1 MSEITL
7 ATINQTLKGQESGLR
22 DISVN
27 TSETSKG
34 LTGLLSYF
42 KDQQLK
48 SIEKQREQQQK
59 ASQQDTASGTRRS
72 SGGKGEKDA
81 TGGFLSGISNA
92 FKTGGFIGLG
102 AVLAKGLVK
111 RLPGL
116 ALMTFADSIVD
127 YFKVGEGNKE
137 LRDQVVGGLQGAGFG
152 ALFGLRFIPLFG
164 VIGALMKNE
173 EFKTQFD
180 LFTDNLKQLTEKIFG
195 KISLQ
200 SVFKTFAGIATKG
213 LKGIN
218 SLITGD
224 FSGFFENL
232 GSSVALIGGLAT
244 LLMPGKFLKLLFRI
258 GAFALKGPGKAILAL
273 AGTAGMAAL
282 TKAFDFF
289 KGGSDKADTAKTTKT
304 PAAKPGT
311 VVRSAAGNLMIAG
324 ADGKAT
330 TQKAPK
336 GAKVGDMVK
345 KPKAGAGKGA
355 ASMMTAAV
363 KKFPLLSK
371 LIKVASRVPGLAQAT
386 ALIELA
392 TMNPVTVEGVAAIL
406 GGLGGSTLGAIAGG
420 FLGTLTGAAG
430 GPLAV
435 ATGAIG
441 TLAGGVTGYFFG
453 EAIAKGLAEL
463 ALGKKVTAF
472 PDYINDLLN
481 GKSDTGGRAGS
492 NQMRMG
498 RGGPT
503 ATFTKPTVS
512 KAQPTS
518 GSKIQANMGD
528 PMAQK
533 MGTTSTA
540 GGDGNVIVM
549 DNSNRSNNVAN
560 HQGFVMP
567 STGASDGNNPL
578 NKKLA
583 ISGIL

>member
-59 ASQQDTASGTRRS
+59 SSQQDTASGTRRS

-102 AVLAKGLVK
+102 TVLAKGLVK

-127 YFKVGEGNKE
+127 YFKLGEGNKE
-137 LRDQVVGGLQGAGFG
+137 LRDQIVGGLQGAGFG

-195 KISLQ
+195 PISLE

-224 FSGFFENL
+224 FKGFFDNL

-273 AGTAGMAAL
+273 AAAGGMTAL

-289 KGGSDKADTAKTTKT
+289 KGGSPDTTKTTKT
-304 PAAKPGT
+304 PQAKPGT
-311 VVRSAAGNLMIAG
+311 VVRSASGNLMIAG

-336 GAKVGDMVK
+336 GSKIGDVIK
-345 KPKAGAGKGA
+345 KPTGGTA
-355 ASMMTAAV
+355 ASQMSKAV
-363 KKFPLLSK
+363 TKFPILSK
-371 LIKVASRVPGLAQAT
+371 VIKIASKIPGLAT
-386 ALIELA
+386 AAALVQLA
-392 TMNPVTVEGVAAIL
+392 TMNPVTVEGVASIL
-406 GGLGGSTLGAIAGG
+406 GGLGGGALGA
-420 FLGTLTGAAG
+420 
-430 GPLAV
+430 
-435 ATGAIG
+435 
-441 TLAGGVTGYFFG
+441 LAGGAFGAFLPTAPVTAPLFSFVGGMGGYFFG
-453 EAIAKGLAEL
+453 EAIAKGLAEF

-472 PDYINDLLN
+472 PDFINDIIN
-481 GKSDTGGRAGS
+481 GGGKDTGGRTGS
-492 NQMRMG
+492 DQMRMG

-503 ATFTKPTVS
+503 ATFTKPTVT
-512 KAQPTS
+512 KTQPTS

-567 STGASDGNNPL
+567 SSGASDGNNPL

>member
-59 ASQQDTASGTRRS
+59 SSQRDTASGTRRS

-102 AVLAKGLVK
+102 TVLAKGLVK

-127 YFKVGEGNKE
+127 YFKLGEGNKE
-137 LRDQVVGGLQGAGFG
+137 LRDQIVGGLQGAGFG

-195 KISLQ
+195 PISLE

-224 FSGFFENL
+224 FSGFFDNL

-273 AGTAGMAAL
+273 AAAGGMTAL

-289 KGGSDKADTAKTTKT
+289 KGGSPDTTKTTKT
-304 PAAKPGT
+304 PQAKPGT
-311 VVRSAAGNLMIAG
+311 VVRSASGNLMIAG
-324 ADGKAT
+324 EDGKAT

-336 GAKVGDMVK
+336 GSKIGDVVK
-345 KPKAGAGKGA
+345 KPTGGTA
-355 ASMMTAAV
+355 ASQMSKAV
-363 KKFPLLSK
+363 TKFPILSK
-371 LIKVASRVPGLAQAT
+371 IIKIGSKIPGLAT
-386 ALIELA
+386 AAALVQLA

-406 GGLGGSTLGAIAGG
+406 GGLGGGTLGA
-420 FLGTLTGAAG
+420 
-430 GPLAV
+430 
-435 ATGAIG
+435 
-441 TLAGGVTGYFFG
+441 LAGGAFGAFLPTAPVTAPLFSFVGGMGGYFFG
-453 EAIAKGLAEL
+453 EAIAKGLAEF

-472 PDYINDLLN
+472 PDFINDIIN
-481 GKSDTGGRAGS
+481 GGGKDTGGRAGS
-492 NQMRMG
+492 DQMRMG

-503 ATFTKPTVS
+503 ATFTKPTVT
-512 KAQPTS
+512 KTQPTS

>member
-59 ASQQDTASGTRRS
+59 SSQQDTASGTRRS

-102 AVLAKGLVK
+102 TVLAKGLVK

-127 YFKVGEGNKE
+127 YFKLGEGNKE
-137 LRDQVVGGLQGAGFG
+137 LRDQIVGGLQGAGFG

-195 KISLQ
+195 PISLE

-224 FSGFFENL
+224 FKGFFDNL

-273 AGTAGMAAL
+273 AAAGGMTAL

-289 KGGSDKADTAKTTKT
+289 KGGSPDTTKTTKT
-304 PAAKPGT
+304 PQAKPGS
-311 VVRSAAGNLMIAG
+311 VVRSASGNLMIAG
-324 ADGKAT
+324 KDGQAT
-330 TQKAPK
+330 VQKAPK

-345 KPKAGAGKGA
+345 KPTGGTA
-355 ASMMTAAV
+355 ASQMSKAV
-363 KKFPLLSK
+363 TKFPILSK
-371 LIKVASRVPGLAQAT
+371 VIKIASKIPGLAT
-386 ALIELA
+386 AAALVQLA
-392 TMNPVTVEGVAAIL
+392 TLNPVTVEGVASIL
-406 GGLGGSTLGAIAGG
+406 GGLGGGALGA
-420 FLGTLTGAAG
+420 
-430 GPLAV
+430 
-435 ATGAIG
+435 
-441 TLAGGVTGYFFG
+441 LAGGACGAFLPTAPVTAPLFSFVGGMGGYFFG
-453 EAIAKGLAEL
+453 EAIAKGLAEF

-472 PDYINDLLN
+472 PDFINDIIN
-481 GKSDTGGRAGS
+481 GSGKDTGGRTGS
-492 NQMRMG
+492 DQMRMG

-533 MGTTSTA
+533 MGTPSTA

-567 STGASDGNNPL
+567 SSGASDGNNPL

>member
-59 ASQQDTASGTRRS
+59 SSQQDTASGTRRS

-102 AVLAKGLVK
+102 TVLAKGLVK

-127 YFKVGEGNKE
+127 YFKLGEGNKE
-137 LRDQVVGGLQGAGFG
+137 LRDQIVGGLQGAGFG

-195 KISLQ
+195 PISLE

-224 FSGFFENL
+224 FKGFFDNL

-273 AGTAGMAAL
+273 AAAGGMTAL

-289 KGGSDKADTAKTTKT
+289 KGGSPDTTKTTKT
-304 PAAKPGT
+304 PQAKPGT
-311 VVRSAAGNLMIAG
+311 VVRSASGNLMIAG

-336 GAKVGDMVK
+336 GSKIGDVIK
-345 KPKAGAGKGA
+345 KPTGGTA
-355 ASMMTAAV
+355 ASQMSKAV
-363 KKFPLLSK
+363 SKYPILSK
-371 LIKVASRVPGLAQAT
+371 VIKIASKIPGLAT
-386 ALIELA
+386 AAALVQLA
-392 TMNPVTVEGVAAIL
+392 TMNPVTVEGVASIL
-406 GGLGGSTLGAIAGG
+406 GGLGGGALGA
-420 FLGTLTGAAG
+420 
-430 GPLAV
+430 
-435 ATGAIG
+435 
-441 TLAGGVTGYFFG
+441 LAGGAFGAFLPTAPVTAPLFSFVGGMGGYFFG
-453 EAIAKGLAEL
+453 EAIAKGLAEF

-472 PDYINDLLN
+472 PDFINDIIN
-481 GKSDTGGRAGS
+481 GGGKDTGGRTGS
-492 NQMRMG
+492 DQMRMG

-503 ATFTKPTVS
+503 ATFTKPTVT
-512 KAQPTS
+512 KTQPTS

-567 STGASDGNNPL
+567 SSGASDGNNPL

>member
-59 ASQQDTASGTRRS
+59 SSQQDTASGTRRS

-102 AVLAKGLVK
+102 TVLAKGLVK

-127 YFKVGEGNKE
+127 YFKIGEGNKE
-137 LRDQVVGGLQGAGFG
+137 LRDAAVGGLQGAGFG

-173 EFKTQFD
+173 EFTTQFD

-195 KISLQ
+195 PISLE

-224 FSGFFENL
+224 FKGFFDNL

-273 AGTAGMAAL
+273 AAAGGMTAL

-289 KGGSDKADTAKTTKT
+289 KGGSPDTTKTTKT
-304 PAAKPGT
+304 PQAKPGT
-311 VVRSAAGNLMIAG
+311 VVRSASGNLMIAG

-336 GAKVGDMVK
+336 GSKIGDVIK
-345 KPKAGAGKGA
+345 KPTGGTA
-355 ASMMTAAV
+355 ASQMSKAV
-363 KKFPLLSK
+363 TKFPILSK
-371 LIKVASRVPGLAQAT
+371 VIKIASKIPGLAT
-386 ALIELA
+386 AAALVQLA
-392 TMNPVTVEGVAAIL
+392 TMNPVTVEGVASIL
-406 GGLGGSTLGAIAGG
+406 GGLGGGALGA
-420 FLGTLTGAAG
+420 
-430 GPLAV
+430 
-435 ATGAIG
+435 
-441 TLAGGVTGYFFG
+441 LAGGAFGAFLPTAPVTAPLFSFVGGMGGYFFG
-453 EAIAKGLAEL
+453 EAIAKGLAEF

-472 PDYINDLLN
+472 PDFINDIIN
-481 GKSDTGGRAGS
+481 GGGKDTGGRTGS
-492 NQMRMG
+492 DQMRMG

-503 ATFTKPTVS
+503 ATFTKPTVT
-512 KAQPTS
+512 KTQPTS

-567 STGASDGNNPL
+567 SSGASDGNNPL

>member
-59 ASQQDTASGTRRS
+59 SSQQDTASGTRRS

-81 TGGFLSGISNA
+81 TGGFLSGISSA

-273 AGTAGMAAL
+273 ATAGGMTAL
-282 TKAFDFF
+282 TSAFNFF
-289 KGGSDKADTAKTTKT
+289 KGGSDKPDTAKTSKT

-311 VVRSAAGNLMIAG
+311 VVRSASGNLMVAG

-336 GAKVGDMVK
+336 GSKIGDVVK
-345 KPKAGAGKGA
+345 KTGSA
-355 ASMMTAAV
+355 ASQMSKAV
-363 KKFPLLSK
+363 SKFPLLSK
-371 LIKVASRVPGLAQAT
+371 MIKIGSKIPGLATAG
-386 ALIELA
+386 ALIQLA

-406 GGLGGSTLGAIAGG
+406 GGLGGGTLGALAGAFVG
-420 FLGTLTGAAG
+420 GLTGPA
-430 GPLAV
+430 AV
-435 ATGAIG
+435 AAVP
-441 TLAGGVTGYFFG
+441 LLSFVGGVGGYIFG
-453 EAIAKGLAEL
+453 ESIAKGLAEL

-472 PDYINDLLN
+472 PDFINDMLN
-481 GKSDTGGRAGS
+481 GKSDTGGRTGS
-492 NQMRMG
+492 DQMRMG

>member
-102 AVLAKGLVK
+102 TVLAKGLVK

-127 YFKVGEGNKE
+127 YFKIGEGNKE
-137 LRDQVVGGLQGAGFG
+137 LRDAAVGGLQGAGFG

-195 KISLQ
+195 PISLE

-273 AGTAGMAAL
+273 AATGGMAAL

-289 KGGSDKADTAKTTKT
+289 KGGSDKADTTKTAKT

-324 ADGKAT
+324 ADGQAT

-441 TLAGGVTGYFFG
+441 TLAGGVTGYFL
-453 EAIAKGLAEL
+453 E
-463 ALGKKVTAF
+463 
-472 PDYINDLLN
+472 
-481 GKSDTGGRAGS
+481 
-492 NQMRMG
+492 
-498 RGGPT
+498 
-503 ATFTKPTVS
+503 
-512 KAQPTS
+512 
-518 GSKIQANMGD
+518 
-528 PMAQK
+528 
-533 MGTTSTA
+533 
-540 GGDGNVIVM
+540 
-549 DNSNRSNNVAN
+549 
-560 HQGFVMP
+560 
-567 STGASDGNNPL
+567 
-578 NKKLA
+578 KL
-583 ISGIL
+583 

>member
-59 ASQQDTASGTRRS
+59 SSQQDTASGTRRS

-180 LFTDNLKQLTEKIFG
+180 LFTDNLKKLTEKIFG

>member
-59 ASQQDTASGTRRS
+59 SSQQDTASGTRRS

-81 TGGFLSGISNA
+81 TGGFLSGITNA

-102 AVLAKGLVK
+102 TVLAKGLVK

-127 YFKVGEGNKE
+127 YFKIGEGNKE
-137 LRDQVVGGLQGAGFG
+137 LRDAAVGGLQGAGFG

-195 KISLQ
+195 KISLE

-273 AGTAGMAAL
+273 AAAGGMTAL

-289 KGGSDKADTAKTTKT
+289 KGGSPDTTKTTKT
-304 PAAKPGT
+304 PQAKPGT
-311 VVRSAAGNLMIAG
+311 VVRSASGNLMIAG
-324 ADGKAT
+324 EDGKAT

-336 GAKVGDMVK
+336 GSKVGDVIK
-345 KPKAGAGKGA
+345 KPTGGTA
-355 ASMMTAAV
+355 ASQMSKAV
-363 KKFPLLSK
+363 TKFPILSK
-371 LIKVASRVPGLAQAT
+371 VIKIASKIPGLAT
-386 ALIELA
+386 AAALVQLA
-392 TMNPVTVEGVAAIL
+392 TMNPVTVEGVASIL
-406 GGLGGSTLGAIAGG
+406 GGLGGGALGA
-420 FLGTLTGAAG
+420 
-430 GPLAV
+430 
-435 ATGAIG
+435 
-441 TLAGGVTGYFFG
+441 LAGGAFGAFLPTAPITAPLFSFVGGMGGYFFG
-453 EAIAKGLAEL
+453 EAIAKGLAEF

-472 PDYINDLLN
+472 PDFINDIIN
-481 GKSDTGGRAGS
+481 GGGKDTGGRTGS
-492 NQMRMG
+492 DQMRMG

-503 ATFTKPTVS
+503 ATFTKPTVT
-512 KAQPTS
+512 KTQPTS

-567 STGASDGNNPL
+567 SSGASDGNNPL

>member
-59 ASQQDTASGTRRS
+59 SSQQDTASGTRRS

-102 AVLAKGLVK
+102 TVLAKGLVK

-127 YFKVGEGNKE
+127 YFKLGEGNKE
-137 LRDQVVGGLQGAGFG
+137 LRDQIVGGLQGAGFG

-195 KISLQ
+195 PISLE

-224 FSGFFENL
+224 FKGFFDNL

-273 AGTAGMAAL
+273 AAAGGMTAL

-289 KGGSDKADTAKTTKT
+289 KGGSPDTTKTTKT
-304 PAAKPGT
+304 PQAKPGS
-311 VVRSAAGNLMIAG
+311 VVRSASGNLMIAG
-324 ADGKAT
+324 KDGQAT
-330 TQKAPK
+330 VQKAPK

-345 KPKAGAGKGA
+345 KPTGGTA
-355 ASMMTAAV
+355 ASQMSKAV
-363 KKFPLLSK
+363 SKFPILSK
-371 LIKVASRVPGLAQAT
+371 VIKIASKIPGLAT
-386 ALIELA
+386 AAALVQLA
-392 TMNPVTVEGVAAIL
+392 TMNPVTVEGVASIL
-406 GGLGGSTLGAIAGG
+406 GGLGGGALGA
-420 FLGTLTGAAG
+420 
-430 GPLAV
+430 
-435 ATGAIG
+435 
-441 TLAGGVTGYFFG
+441 LAGGAFGAFLPTAPVTAPLFSFVGGMGGYFFG
-453 EAIAKGLAEL
+453 EAIAKGLAEF

-472 PDYINDLLN
+472 PDFINDIIN
-481 GKSDTGGRAGS
+481 GGGKDTGGRTGS
-492 NQMRMG
+492 DQMRMG

-503 ATFTKPTVS
+503 ATFTKPTVT
-512 KAQPTS
+512 KTQPTS

-567 STGASDGNNPL
+567 SSGASDGNNPL

>member
-59 ASQQDTASGTRRS
+59 SSQQDTASGTRRS

-102 AVLAKGLVK
+102 TVLAKGLVK

-127 YFKVGEGNKE
+127 YFKLGEGNKE
-137 LRDQVVGGLQGAGFG
+137 LRDQIVGGLQGAGFG

-195 KISLQ
+195 PISLE

-224 FSGFFENL
+224 FKGFFDNL

-273 AGTAGMAAL
+273 AAAGGMTAL

-289 KGGSDKADTAKTTKT
+289 KGGSPDTTKTTKT
-304 PAAKPGT
+304 PQAKPGS
-311 VVRSAAGNLMIAG
+311 VVRSASGNLMIAG
-324 ADGKAT
+324 KDGQAT
-330 TQKAPK
+330 VQKAPK

-345 KPKAGAGKGA
+345 KPTGGTA
-355 ASMMTAAV
+355 ASQMSKAV
-363 KKFPLLSK
+363 SKFPILSK
-371 LIKVASRVPGLAQAT
+371 VIKIASKIPGLAT
-386 ALIELA
+386 AAALVQLA
-392 TMNPVTVEGVAAIL
+392 TMNPVTVEGVASIL
-406 GGLGGSTLGAIAGG
+406 GGLGGGALGA
-420 FLGTLTGAAG
+420 
-430 GPLAV
+430 
-435 ATGAIG
+435 
-441 TLAGGVTGYFFG
+441 LAGGAFGAFLPTAPVTAPLFSFVGGMGGYFFG
-453 EAIAKGLAEL
+453 EAIAKGLAEF

-472 PDYINDLLN
+472 PDFINDIIN
-481 GKSDTGGRAGS
+481 GSGKDTGGRTGS
-492 NQMRMG
+492 DQMRMG

-503 ATFTKPTVS
+503 ATFTKPTVT
-512 KAQPTS
+512 KTQPTS

-567 STGASDGNNPL
+567 SSGASDGNNPL

>member
-59 ASQQDTASGTRRS
+59 SSQRDTASGTRRS

-102 AVLAKGLVK
+102 TVLAKGLVK

-127 YFKVGEGNKE
+127 YFKLGEGNKE
-137 LRDQVVGGLQGAGFG
+137 LRDQIVGGLQGAGFG

-195 KISLQ
+195 PISLE

-224 FSGFFENL
+224 FKGFFDNL

-273 AGTAGMAAL
+273 AAAGGMTAL

-289 KGGSDKADTAKTTKT
+289 KGGSPDTTKTTKT
-304 PAAKPGT
+304 PQAKPGS
-311 VVRSAAGNLMIAG
+311 VVRSASGNLMIAG
-324 ADGKAT
+324 KDGQAT
-330 TQKAPK
+330 VQKAPK

-345 KPKAGAGKGA
+345 KPTGGTA
-355 ASMMTAAV
+355 ASQMSKAV
-363 KKFPLLSK
+363 SKFPILSK
-371 LIKVASRVPGLAQAT
+371 VIKIASKIPGLAT
-386 ALIELA
+386 AAALVQLA
-392 TMNPVTVEGVAAIL
+392 TMNPVTVEGVASIL
-406 GGLGGSTLGAIAGG
+406 GGLGGGALGA
-420 FLGTLTGAAG
+420 
-430 GPLAV
+430 
-435 ATGAIG
+435 
-441 TLAGGVTGYFFG
+441 LAGGAFGAFLPTAPVTAPLFSFVGGMGGYFFG
-453 EAIAKGLAEL
+453 EAIAKGLAEF

-472 PDYINDLLN
+472 PDFINDIIN
-481 GKSDTGGRAGS
+481 GSGKDTGGRTGS
-492 NQMRMG
+492 DQMRMG

-503 ATFTKPTVS
+503 ATFTKPTVT
-512 KAQPTS
+512 KTQPTS

-567 STGASDGNNPL
+567 SSGASDGNNPL

>member
-7 ATINQTLKGQESGLR
+7 ATIIQTLKGQESGLR

-59 ASQQDTASGTRRS
+59 SSQQDTASGTRRS

-102 AVLAKGLVK
+102 TVLAKGLVK

-127 YFKVGEGNKE
+127 YFKLGEGNKE
-137 LRDQVVGGLQGAGFG
+137 LRDQIVGGLQGAGFG

-195 KISLQ
+195 PISLE

-224 FSGFFENL
+224 FKGFFDNL

-273 AGTAGMAAL
+273 AAAGGMTAL

-289 KGGSDKADTAKTTKT
+289 KGGSPDTTKTTKT
-304 PAAKPGT
+304 PQAKPGT
-311 VVRSAAGNLMIAG
+311 VVRSASGNLMIAG

-336 GAKVGDMVK
+336 GSKIGDVIK
-345 KPKAGAGKGA
+345 KPTGGTA
-355 ASMMTAAV
+355 ASQMSKAV
-363 KKFPLLSK
+363 TKFPILSK
-371 LIKVASRVPGLAQAT
+371 VIKIASKIPGLAT
-386 ALIELA
+386 AAALVQLA
-392 TMNPVTVEGVAAIL
+392 TMNPVTVEGVASIL
-406 GGLGGSTLGAIAGG
+406 GGLGGGALGA
-420 FLGTLTGAAG
+420 
-430 GPLAV
+430 
-435 ATGAIG
+435 
-441 TLAGGVTGYFFG
+441 LAGGAFGAFLPTAPVTAPLFSFVGGMGGYFFG
-453 EAIAKGLAEL
+453 EAIAKGLAEF

-472 PDYINDLLN
+472 PDFINDIIN
-481 GKSDTGGRAGS
+481 GGGKDTGGRTGS
-492 NQMRMG
+492 DQMRMG

-503 ATFTKPTVS
+503 ATFTKPTVT
-512 KAQPTS
+512 KTQPTS

-567 STGASDGNNPL
+567 SSGASDGNNPL

>member
-59 ASQQDTASGTRRS
+59 SSQRDTASGTRRS

-102 AVLAKGLVK
+102 TVLAKGLVK

-127 YFKVGEGNKE
+127 YFKLGEGNKE
-137 LRDQVVGGLQGAGFG
+137 LRDQIVGGLQGAGFG

-195 KISLQ
+195 PISLE

-273 AGTAGMAAL
+273 AAAGGMTAL

-289 KGGSDKADTAKTTKT
+289 KGGSPDTTKTTKT
-304 PAAKPGT
+304 PQAKPGT
-311 VVRSAAGNLMIAG
+311 VVRSASGNLMIAG
-324 ADGKAT
+324 EDGKAT

-336 GAKVGDMVK
+336 GSKVGDMVK
-345 KPKAGAGKGA
+345 KPKGGTGTA
-355 ASMMTAAV
+355 ASMMSKAV
-363 KKFPLLSK
+363 SKFPLLSK

-420 FLGTLTGAAG
+420 FLGTIGGAAS
-430 GPLAV
+430 GPFAL

-441 TLAGGVTGYFFG
+441 SMAGGVSGYFFG

-472 PDYINDLLN
+472 PEYINDLLN

-492 NQMRMG
+492 DQMRMG

-503 ATFTKPTVS
+503 ATFTKPTVT
-512 KAQPTS
+512 KTQPTS

>member
-59 ASQQDTASGTRRS
+59 SSQQDTASGTRRS

-102 AVLAKGLVK
+102 TVLAKGLVK

-127 YFKVGEGNKE
+127 YFKLGEGNKE
-137 LRDQVVGGLQGAGFG
+137 LRDQIVGGLQGAGFG

-200 SVFKTFAGIATKG
+200 SVFKTFAEIATKG

-224 FSGFFENL
+224 FSGFFDNL

-273 AGTAGMAAL
+273 ASAGGMAAL

-289 KGGSDKADTAKTTKT
+289 KGGSPDTTKTTKT
-304 PAAKPGT
+304 PQAKPGT

-336 GAKVGDMVK
+336 GAKVGDLVK
-345 KPKAGAGKGA
+345 KPTGGTA
-355 ASMMTAAV
+355 ASQMSKAV
-363 KKFPLLSK
+363 TKFPILSK
-371 LIKVASRVPGLAQAT
+371 VIKIASKIPGLAT
-386 ALIELA
+386 AAALVQLA
-392 TMNPVTVEGVAAIL
+392 TMNPVTVEGVASIL
-406 GGLGGSTLGAIAGG
+406 GGLGGGALGA
-420 FLGTLTGAAG
+420 
-430 GPLAV
+430 
-435 ATGAIG
+435 
-441 TLAGGVTGYFFG
+441 LAGGAFGAFLPTAPVTAPLFSFVGGMGGYFFG
-453 EAIAKGLAEL
+453 EAIAKGLAEF

-472 PDYINDLLN
+472 PDFINDIIN
-481 GKSDTGGRAGS
+481 GGGKDTGGRAGS
-492 NQMRMG
+492 DQMRMG

-518 GSKIQANMGD
+518 GSKIQANVGD